1 MARVELEG
9 GAMELEFIEQQTLSG
24 TLRTLDVKC
33 TKKYVYAI
41 KIRFQNADLYDR
53 YMR

>member
-9 GAMELEFIEQQTLSG
+9 GAMELDFIEQQTL
-24 TLRTLDVKC
+24 TLRTFDVKC